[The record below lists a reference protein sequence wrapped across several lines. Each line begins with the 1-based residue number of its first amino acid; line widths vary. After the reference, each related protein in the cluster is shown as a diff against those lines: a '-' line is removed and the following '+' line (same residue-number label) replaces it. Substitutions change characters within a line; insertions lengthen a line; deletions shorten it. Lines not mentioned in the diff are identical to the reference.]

1 MAAKTKRS
9 QARKNE
15 KRYNGKYTSANS
27 RRGKKDSENRTGVI
41 VTCVCVIA
49 LGIAFLAG
57 CLFFMNNE
65 DGVIY
70 DGVRVA
76 GVKVGGM
83 TVQEAKAAV
92 EEAVKDTYGK
102 KDMVVTV
109 LDDQV
114 TIPAEYAG
122 KLDVAKAVRVAY
134 QYGRKGTSSQ
144 RQERI
149 ALAAAEG
156 VDVDITGCLN
166 LNAEQIKAKL
176 SVLGE
181 QYSSTLVQS
190 TYEVVGKKPSAED
203 IQNGA
208 NFQKLVVKKGTP
220 EYGLNMNALYKT
232 VLEGYSRND
241 FSVTGQCGS
250 VQPDP
255 IDLEIILKEYY
266 VAPVDAK
273 LKSSTAEIQDGK
285 VGYGFVVA
293 DAQKKIDNA
302 KPGTTVEIP
311 FVQLQPEITAESLMT
326 DLFKDV
332 LATYTAVSDH
342 DDEDRNTNL
351 RLACEAIDG
360 IILSPGE
367 FFSYNAALGERTK
380 EKGYKP
386 GPSYSGGKTVYTVGG
401 GICQVSSALY
411 YCAMVADLK
420 IEERTRHAFFP
431 GYVPLGMDA
440 TVSWGT
446 LDFCFRNNTKN
457 PILID
462 ATAEGNEVT
471 VSLLGLDNKDYYVE
485 MEYEVLK
492 EYPSTTTYQTMDA
505 NNKEGYKNGD
515 YIVEPYKGYDVVTYR
530 CTYEKE
536 TKKLI
541 AKEKEAT
548 SNYKKR
554 DGIICEI
561 AGSSS
566 TPSGGIS
573 GSGGGIT
580 DSGNLP
586 NE

>member
-1 MAAKTKRS
+1 MAMKRKS
-9 QARKNE
+9 SHAQKNQ
-15 KRYNGKYTSANS
+15 KRYNGKYTAANS

-57 CLFFMNNE
+57 CLFFLNSE

-70 DGVRVA
+70 EGVRVA
-76 GVKVGGM
+76 GVKIGGM
-83 TVQEAKAAV
+83 TQQEAKAAV
-92 EEAVKDTYGK
+92 EEAVRDSYGK
-102 KDMVVTV
+102 KDMIVTV
-109 LDDQV
+109 LDDKV
-114 TIPAEYAG
+114 TIPADCIG
-122 KLDVAKAVRVAY
+122 KLDVTKAVRAGY
-134 QYGRKGTSSQ
+134 QYGRKGTSVQ
-144 RQERI
+144 RQEQI

-156 VDVDITGCLN
+156 VDVDITSCLN
-166 LNAEQIKAKL
+166 IDSAQIKAKL

-181 QYSSTLVQS
+181 KYSSTLVQS

-203 IQNGA
+203 IQKGV

-220 EYGLNMNALYKT
+220 EYGLNMDALYKT

-255 IDLEIILKEYY
+255 IDLDAILKDHY

-273 LKSSTAEIQDGK
+273 LKSNSAEIEDGK

-293 DAQKKIDNA
+293 DVKAKIDNA
-302 KPGTTVEIP
+302 KPGATVEIP
-311 FVQLQPEITAESLMT
+311 FTQLQPGVTKESLMT
-326 DLFKDV
+326 NLFKDV
-332 LATYTAVSDH
+332 LATYTAVSDNN
-342 DDEDRNTNL
+342 DADRNTNL

-360 IILSPGE
+360 TILSPGE
-367 FFSYNAALGERTK
+367 YFSYNAALGERTK
-380 EKGYKP
+380 AKGYKP

-440 TVSWGT
+440 TVSWGS

-462 ATAEGNEVT
+462 ATADKNEVT
-471 VSLLGLDNKDYYVE
+471 VSLLGIDDKDYYVK
-485 MEYEVLK
+485 MEYDVLK
-492 EYPSTTTYQTMDA
+492 EYPSTTTYQTMEKG
-505 NNKEGYKNGD
+505 NKEGYKDGD

-530 CTYEKE
+530 CTYEKA
-536 TKKLI
+536 TDKLI

-561 AGSSS
+561 TDAPSA
-566 TPSGGIS
+566 PSGGIS

-580 DSGNLP
+580 DSGSLP
-586 NE
+586 NQ

>member
-1 MAAKTKRS
+1 MATKSKGSYAKKT
-9 QARKNE
+9 E
-15 KRYNGKYTSANS
+15 KRYSGKYTSSNA

-41 VTCVCVIA
+41 ITCVCVIT

-57 CLFFMNNE
+57 CLLFLGNE

-70 DGVRVA
+70 EGVHIA
-76 GVKVGGM
+76 GVDVGGM
-83 TVQEAKAAV
+83 TQQEAKAAV
-92 EEAVKDTYGK
+92 ENAIKDTYGK

-109 LDDQV
+109 VNDTV
-114 TIPAEYAG
+114 TIPADYVG
-122 KLDVAKAVRVAY
+122 QLDITKAVRAAY
-134 QYGRKGTSSQ
+134 QYGRKGNSSQ
-144 RQERI
+144 RQNQI
-149 ALAAAEG
+149 ATAQADGVDMDITPYLNLDAAA
-156 VDVDITGCLN
+156 
-166 LNAEQIKAKL
+166 IKETLAL
-176 SVLGE
+176 LGE
-181 QYSSTLVQS
+181 KYSSTLVQS
-190 TYEVVGKKPSAED
+190 TYEVVGAKPSAED
-203 IQNGA
+203 IQSGK

-220 EYGLNMNALYKT
+220 EYGLNMDALYKT

-241 FSVTGQCGS
+241 FSVVGQCGS
-250 VQPDP
+250 VDPDP
-255 IDLEIILKEYY
+255 IDLEGILQEYY

-273 LKSSTAEIQDGK
+273 LKSNTADIEEGK

-293 DAQKKIDNA
+293 DAQKAIDNA
-302 KPGTTVEIP
+302 KAGATVEIP
-311 FVQLQPEITAESLMT
+311 FVQLQPDVNAETLMGT
-326 DLFKDV
+326 MFRDV
-332 LATYTAVSDH
+332 LATYTAVSDNNNK
-342 DDEDRNTNL
+342 DRNTNL
-351 RLACEAIDG
+351 RLACEAING

-367 FFSYNAALGERTK
+367 YFSYNTALGERTK

-386 GPSYSGGKTVYTVGG
+386 GPSYSGGKTVYTIGG

-440 TVSWGT
+440 TVSWGS

-462 ATAEGNEVT
+462 ASANGCEVT
-471 VSLLGLDNKDYYVE
+471 VSLLGIDDKTYYVE
-485 MEYEVLK
+485 MEYDILK
-492 EYPSTTTYQTMDA
+492 EYPSTTTYQTMEPDNA
-505 NNKEGYKNGD
+505 EGYKNGD

-530 CTYEKE
+530 CTYDKE

-566 TPSGGIS
+566 TPSGGLS
-573 GSGGGIT
+573 GSGGVS
-580 DSGNLP
+580 DSGSLP
-586 NE
+586 TE